1 MPYVDLTVTDRE
13 GVGGK
18 GQPADPPAGDTHTRA
33 RAGARTR
40 RIVAALPSVT
50 LRRPF
55 RRVADPAPARAGWEP
70 RGLPDDLR
78 TDRNPPPPIEEAA
91 PTGFWWTG
99 PEPPGRQW
107 AAWWAQVQG
116 AEHWAIR
123 SWLLVTGLVLCLI
136 GTAAALVTWV
146 SQHPG
151 AVLLLA
157 VLCGLWWG
165 ALAADME
172 AAKTVGEGTR

>member
-1 MPYVDLTVTDRE
+1 MAQCSASCTCAHH
-13 GVGGK
+13 
-18 GQPADPPAGDTHTRA
+18 PAHCRPGAAGPVHQ
-33 RAGARTR
+33 
-40 RIVAALPSVT
+40 
-50 LRRPF
+50 
-55 RRVADPAPARAGWEP
+55 
-70 RGLPDDLR
+70 
-78 TDRNPPPPIEEAA
+78 NPIEEAA

-99 PEPPGRQW
+99 PAAPGRQW
-107 AAWWAQVQG
+107 AGWWAQVQD